1 MIDGKERFYSP
12 RLLCV
17 IECKLVFILIEIFR
31 IALIYTGILKIKG
44 RAASVCTAFLE
55 GRLEGKK
62 LESVIKGSKERCC
75 RNKYYQDYK

>member
-1 MIDGKERFYSP
+1 MIDGKERFDP
-12 RLLCV
+12 PWLLCV
-17 IECKLVFILIEIFR
+17 IECKLYFILIEIFR
-31 IALIYTGILKIKG
+31 VALVYTGILEIKG
-44 RAASVCTAFLE
+44 RAASVSTAFLE